1 MGPILCM
8 PPNPGSLQMSDDP
21 TTPIDEPTQPQE
33 PAPRRLTRPRDDRL
47 IAGVCSGLGRYFSVD
62 PVLFRVGAVALIFFG
77 GAGILLYIAA
87 ILLVPNEG
95 EERPETRRRRDRA
108 LAVLGVVLLVVAA
121 GTIFSHGVF
130 HIGWAFGPLLFVGL
144 VALAVYW
151 LVSGERPQGDARHVA
166 RSLARGFGVLIL
178 CVALALGGAWLA
190 GAGGGTAAAITVIAA
205 GAILAG
211 AALEGYGRLLVLPAL
226 ALALPV
232 AFVSAA
238 NIDLH
243 GGAGDKEYSPT
254 SAAQVRDDYRLGA
267 GRLVVDLR
275 QAKLPP
281 GDHPLKLRLGV
292 GEAVLLVPNDV
303 CVATKSKVGMGV
315 VDSFDHSNGGVDVDW
330 SDQPAARAGNPRI
343 VLDAHVGLGRLGIG
357 HSDLPEGDF
366 RDGRGHFSFNGQT
379 NTGCRATNAR

>member
-1 MGPILCM
+1 
-8 PPNPGSLQMSDDP
+8 MSDDP

-33 PAPRRLTRPRDDRL
+33 PEPTPRRLTRPRDDRL
-47 IAGVCSGLGRYFSVD
+47 IAGVCSGLGRYFNLD
-62 PVLFRVGAVALIFFG
+62 PVLFRVAAVALIFFG
-77 GAGILLYIAA
+77 GAGILLYLAA

-95 EERPETRRRRDRA
+95 EERPESRRRRDRA

-121 GTIFSHGVF
+121 GTFFSHGVF
-130 HIGWAFGPLLFVGL
+130 HVGWAFGPLLFVGL
-144 VALAVYW
+144 IALVVWW

-178 CVALALGGAWLA
+178 CIALALGGAWLA
-190 GAGGGTAAAITVIAA
+190 GAGGGTAAAIVVITA
-205 GAILAG
+205 GAVLAG

-226 ALALPV
+226 SLALPV

-243 GGAGDKEYSPT
+243 GGAGDKDYAPT
-254 SAAQVRDDYRLGA
+254 SAAQVHDSYRLGA

-275 QAKLPP
+275 DAKLPP

-292 GEAVLLVPNDV
+292 GEAVVLVPNDV

-330 SDQPAARAGNPRI
+330 SDQPAAVPGNARI

-357 HSDLPEGDF
+357 HSDLPAGDF
-366 RDGRGHFSFNGQT
+366 HYGDNHFNFNGQT
-379 NTGCRATNAR
+379 NTGCQTTHAR

>member
-1 MGPILCM
+1 
-8 PPNPGSLQMSDDP
+8 MSDDP

-33 PAPRRLTRPRDDRL
+33 PEPTPRRLTRPRDDRL
-47 IAGVCSGLGRYFSVD
+47 IAGVCSGLGRYFNLD
-62 PVLFRVGAVALIFFG
+62 PVLFRVAAVALIFFG
-77 GAGILLYIAA
+77 GAGILLYLAA

-95 EERPETRRRRDRA
+95 EERPESRRRRDRA

-121 GTIFSHGVF
+121 GTFFSHGVF
-130 HIGWAFGPLLFVGL
+130 HVGWAFGPLLFVGL
-144 VALAVYW
+144 IALVVWW

-178 CVALALGGAWLA
+178 CIALALGGAWLA
-190 GAGGGTAAAITVIAA
+190 GAGGGTAAAIVVITA
-205 GAILAG
+205 GAVLAG

-226 ALALPV
+226 SLALPV

-243 GGAGDKEYSPT
+243 GGAGDKDYAPT
-254 SAAQVRDDYRLGA
+254 SAAQVHDSYRLGA

-275 QAKLPP
+275 DAKLPP

-292 GEAVLLVPNDV
+292 GEAVVLVPNDV

-330 SDQPAARAGNPRI
+330 SDQPAAVPGNARI

-357 HSDLPEGDF
+357 HSDLPAGDF
-366 RDGRGHFSFNGQT
+366 QYGDNQFNFNGQT
-379 NTGCRATNAR
+379 NTGCQTTHAR